1 MSDFSLLHGL
11 ALGVSAAGLFIGWRK
26 AASQWTTWFPLLKK
40 LLEYSLIGVAIVIA
54 FMSMSFL
61 LEALDNGQGA
71 LGCLVLLLGSVVP
84 SALFKYINP
93 FNTKEELK
101 RGTNVVSSAVVAK
114 QIQFKKKTSRFNI
127 SDVPFPYESE
137 PYHILVAGST
147 GTGKSVAIN
156 EMLEQFRKNEDTVI
170 IVDSGGDFLAR
181 HYKEDCDF
189 VFNPFDARCVN
200 WSPTLE
206 MDGPWDADSL
216 SRSIVPDG
224 VGDNKEWNSYAQT
237 FISCILER
245 LFKAKK
251 LTLKEFLYAVQVAP
265 TSELK
270 VFLEG
275 TAAASQ
281 LTSEKTFGSIRTIA
295 SNYVNTYKYLSSSG
309 AEFSITEMIKAEHA
323 GFLYLTYRDDQ
334 LDSLR
339 SLIGC
344 ILDVAARTIL
354 SLPPNSNRRVWLV
367 LDEFAS
373 IGKIQSIEAVA
384 TKARKMGGCL
394 LIGIQS
400 IAQLKE
406 RYGDNGAQTIL
417 SCLSSWLVLRCGDAD
432 TAEYM
437 SKFIGDA
444 EIVRHVKGQ
453 SSSDTGDSS
462 SQNEQHSTQ
471 RAVMASEL
479 QSLPNL
485 EGFLRLAGGFPVC
498 SLKLKVPQ
506 QKVVPKTTS
515 FESKDFT
522 KESLVSMEG
531 VKLVNA
537 AAKPLLEQVKG
548 PGAKATPPS
557 TPATPSLQQ
566 KGESIVKR
574 AVSSPLQDYLKNASP
589 ATRVLLQRAQKFNKD
604 R

>member
-1 MSDFSLLHGL
+1 MSEFSLLHGL
-11 ALGVSAAGLFIGWRK
+11 ALGLGAAGLFIGWRR
-26 AASQWTTWFPLLKK
+26 AASRWNTWFPLLKK
-40 LLEYSLIGVAIVIA
+40 GLEYTLILVACILAIMSMSYILDALDANQGMMGLLVLLIGV
-54 FMSMSFL
+54 
-61 LEALDNGQGA
+61 
-71 LGCLVLLLGSVVP
+71 VVP
-84 SALFKYINP
+84 SVAFKYLNLLG
-93 FNTKEELK
+93 NKEELK
-101 RGTNVVSSAVVAK
+101 RGTNVVSSTSLAK
-114 QIQFKKKTSRFNI
+114 QIKFKKKSSRFNI

-137 PYHILVAGST
+137 PYHLLVSGST

-170 IVDSGGDFLAR
+170 IVDSGGDFLAK
-181 HYKEDCDF
+181 HFKEDADF
-189 VFNPFDARCVN
+189 VFNPFDQRCVN

-206 MDGPWDADSL
+206 MTGPWDADSL

-245 LFKAKK
+245 LYKEKR
-251 LTLKEFLYAVQVAP
+251 LSLKEFLYAVQIAP
-265 TSELK
+265 IKELK

-295 SNYVNTYKYLSSSG
+295 SNYVNTYKYLSSDG
-309 AEFSITEMIKAEHA
+309 PEFSITEMIKAEHA

-354 SLPPNSNRRVWLV
+354 SLPPNPNRRVWLV

-406 RYGDNGAQTIL
+406 RYGENGAQTIL

-437 SKFIGDA
+437 SKYIGDS
-444 EIVRHVKGQ
+444 EVIRHVKGQ

-485 EGFLRLAGGFPVC
+485 QGFLRLAGGFPVC
-498 SLKLKVPQ
+498 SLKLTPPTSKTKLRTVAFE
-506 QKVVPKTTS
+506 PKNY
-515 FESKDFT
+515 E
-522 KESLVSMEG
+522 EASLVDLTG
-531 VKLVNA
+531 VKLINMVE
-537 AAKPLLEQVKG
+537 KPLLDQVKA
-548 PGAKATPPS
+548 PIAPPKASAPQK
-557 TPATPSLQQ
+557 PSLQA
-566 KGESIVKR
+566 KGDKIVKS
-574 AVSSPLQDYLKNASP
+574 AVSSPLQEYLKNASP
-589 ATRVLLQRAQKFNKD
+589 ATKILLQRAQKFNKEL
-604 R
+604 

>member
-1 MSDFSLLHGL
+1 MSEFSLLHGL
-11 ALGVSAAGLFIGWRK
+11 ALGLGAAGLFIGWRR
-26 AASQWTTWFPLLKK
+26 AASRWNTWFPLLKK
-40 LLEYSLIGVAIVIA
+40 GLEYTLILVACILAIMSMSYILDALDANQGMMGLLVLLIGV
-54 FMSMSFL
+54 
-61 LEALDNGQGA
+61 
-71 LGCLVLLLGSVVP
+71 VVP
-84 SALFKYINP
+84 SVAFKYLNLLG
-93 FNTKEELK
+93 NKEELK
-101 RGTNVVSSAVVAK
+101 RGTNVVSSTSLAK
-114 QIQFKKKTSRFNI
+114 QIKFKKKSSRFNI

-137 PYHILVAGST
+137 PYHLLVSGST

-170 IVDSGGDFLAR
+170 IVDSGGDFLAK
-181 HYKEDCDF
+181 HFKEDADF
-189 VFNPFDARCVN
+189 VFNPFDQRCVN

-206 MDGPWDADSL
+206 MTGPWDADSL

-245 LFKAKK
+245 LYKEKR
-251 LTLKEFLYAVQVAP
+251 LSLKEFLYAVQIAP
-265 TSELK
+265 IKELK

-295 SNYVNTYKYLSSSG
+295 SNYVNTYKYLSSDG
-309 AEFSITEMIKAEHA
+309 PEFSITEMIKAEHA

-354 SLPPNSNRRVWLV
+354 SLPPNPNRRVWLV

-406 RYGDNGAQTIL
+406 RYGENGAQTIL

-437 SKFIGDA
+437 SKYIGDS
-444 EIVRHVKGQ
+444 EVIRHVKGQ

-485 EGFLRLAGGFPVC
+485 QGFLRLAGGFPVC
-498 SLKLKVPQ
+498 SLKLTPPTSKTKLRTVAFE
-506 QKVVPKTTS
+506 PKNY
-515 FESKDFT
+515 E
-522 KESLVSMEG
+522 EASLVDLTG
-531 VKLVNA
+531 VKLINIVE
-537 AAKPLLEQVKG
+537 KPLLDQVKA
-548 PGAKATPPS
+548 PIAPPKASAPQK
-557 TPATPSLQQ
+557 PSLQA
-566 KGESIVKR
+566 KGDKIVKS
-574 AVSSPLQDYLKNASP
+574 AVSSPLQEYLKNASP
-589 ATRVLLQRAQKFNKD
+589 ATKILLQRAQKFNKEL
-604 R
+604 

>member
-1 MSDFSLLHGL
+1 MSEFSLLHGL
-11 ALGVSAAGLFIGWRK
+11 ALGLGAAGLFIGWRR
-26 AASQWTTWFPLLKK
+26 AASRWNTWFPLLKK
-40 LLEYSLIGVAIVIA
+40 GLEYTLILVACILAIMSMSYILDALDANQGMMGLLVLLIGV
-54 FMSMSFL
+54 
-61 LEALDNGQGA
+61 
-71 LGCLVLLLGSVVP
+71 VVP
-84 SALFKYINP
+84 SVAFKYLNLLG
-93 FNTKEELK
+93 NKEELK
-101 RGTNVVSSAVVAK
+101 RGTNVVSSTSLAK
-114 QIQFKKKTSRFNI
+114 QIKFKKKSSRFNI

-137 PYHILVAGST
+137 PYHLLVSGST

-170 IVDSGGDFLAR
+170 IVDSGGDFLAK
-181 HYKEDCDF
+181 HFKEDVDF
-189 VFNPFDARCVN
+189 VFNPFDQRCVN

-206 MDGPWDADSL
+206 MTGPWDADSL

-245 LFKAKK
+245 LYKEKR
-251 LTLKEFLYAVQVAP
+251 LSLKEFLYAVQIAP
-265 TSELK
+265 IKELK

-295 SNYVNTYKYLSSSG
+295 SNYVNTYKYLSSNG
-309 AEFSITEMIKAEHA
+309 PEFSITEMIKAEHA

-354 SLPPNSNRRVWLV
+354 SLPPNPNRRVWLV

-406 RYGDNGAQTIL
+406 RYGENGAQTIL

-437 SKFIGDA
+437 SKYIGDS
-444 EIVRHVKGQ
+444 EVIRHVKGQ

-485 EGFLRLAGGFPVC
+485 QGFLRLAGGFPVC
-498 SLKLKVPQ
+498 SLKLTPPTSKTKLKTVAFE
-506 QKVVPKTTS
+506 PKNY
-515 FESKDFT
+515 E
-522 KESLVSMEG
+522 EASLVDLTG
-531 VKLVNA
+531 VKLINMVE
-537 AAKPLLEQVKG
+537 KPLLDQVKA
-548 PGAKATPPS
+548 PIAPPKASAPQK
-557 TPATPSLQQ
+557 PSLQA
-566 KGESIVKR
+566 KGDKIVKS
-574 AVSSPLQDYLKNASP
+574 AVSSPLQEYLKNASP
-589 ATRVLLQRAQKFNKD
+589 ATKILLQRAQKFNKEL
-604 R
+604 